1 MINLTPLNRILK
13 RWPKWQVS
21 YECIFC
27 HDQIKRIGVDGEI
40 TCDQELKSSVN
51 VGATQEVV
59 DSSEEEEGVVGVG
72 GGHDPQRSRIFG
84 TRRWPRSDIGKQA
97 KRTSTPHTGPEDL
110 EN

>member
-1 MINLTPLNRILK
+1 M
-13 RWPKWQVS
+13 
-21 YECIFC
+21 FC

-59 DSSEEEEGVVGVG
+59 DSNEEEEGVVGVG
-72 GGHDPQRSRIFG
+72 SGHGPQRSRIFG

-97 KRTSTPHTGPEDL
+97 RGHLPHIQVLKILRIEC
-110 EN
+110 EKKNI